1 MNAAPDRS
9 SHYNLADVRSQF
21 PILAKR
27 VNGKRLAYLD
37 SGASSQRPLAVL
49 QAVDH
54 YERTSHAN
62 VHRGVHTLS
71 QQATEMMEA
80 ARERARRFVNAR
92 SSHEIIFTRGTTE
105 SVNLVANSWGNANLA
120 SGDEIL
126 ITTLEHHSNIVPWQ
140 MLCERTGAILRVA
153 PITPAGE
160 LPLDRFRAMLGP
172 RTRLAAFTHVSNAL
186 GTVLPVR
193 ELCALAHEAGAL
205 CLVDGAQAAPH
216 QVIDVQDLGCDFYAF
231 SGHKMY
237 GPTGI
242 GLLWGREQL
251 LESMPPWQG
260 GGEMIRTVSF
270 ARSTYAD
277 LPAKFEAGTP
287 NISGAVGLGAAMDFL
302 ATLGLPAVAAHEHG
316 LLTRASRALAAVPG
330 LTIVGTAAHKAGVIS
345 FTLQNIHPH
354 DLGTILDAEGV
365 AIRTGHH
372 CTMPLMDFLGLPG
385 TARASLGCYSGDD
398 DIEQL
403 LGALQRAREVFG

>member
-1 MNAAPDRS
+1 
-9 SHYNLADVRSQF
+9 
-21 PILAKR
+21 
-27 VNGKRLAYLD
+27 
-37 SGASSQRPLAVL
+37 
-49 QAVDH
+49 
-54 YERTSHAN
+54 
-62 VHRGVHTLS
+62 
-71 QQATEMMEA
+71 
-80 ARERARRFVNAR
+80 
-92 SSHEIIFTRGTTE
+92 
-105 SVNLVANSWGNANLA
+105 
-120 SGDEIL
+120 
-126 ITTLEHHSNIVPWQ
+126 
-140 MLCERTGAILRVA
+140 
-153 PITPAGE
+153 
-160 LPLDRFRAMLGP
+160 
-172 RTRLAAFTHVSNAL
+172 
-186 GTVLPVR
+186 
-193 ELCALAHEAGAL
+193 
-205 CLVDGAQAAPH
+205 VDGAQAAPH

-287 NISGAVGLGAAMDFL
+287 NISGAIGLGAAMDFL
-302 ATLGLPAVAAHEHG
+302 ATLGFPAVAAHEHG
-316 LLTRASRALAAVPG
+316 LLSRATRALAAVPG

-345 FTLQNIHPH
+345 FTLHNIHPH

-372 CTMPLMDFLGLPG
+372 CAMPLMDFLGLPA
-385 TARASLGCYSGDD
+385 TARVSLGCYSGDD

>member
-1 MNAAPDRS
+1 MNAAADRTDR
-9 SHYNLADVRSQF
+9 YNLADVRAQF
-21 PILAKR
+21 PILAMR

-37 SGASSQRPLAVL
+37 SGASAQRPLAVL

-62 VHRGVHTLS
+62 VHRGVHALS

-80 ARERARRFVNAR
+80 ARERARQFVNAR
-92 SSHEIIFTRGTTE
+92 NTREIIFTRGTTE
-105 SVNLVANSWGNANLA
+105 SINLVANSWGNANLR

-160 LPLDRFRAMLGP
+160 LPLDSFRALLAP

-193 ELCALAHEAGAL
+193 ELCALAHDAGAL

-216 QVIDVQDLGCDFYAF
+216 QVIDVQNLGCDFYAF

-251 LESMPPWQG
+251 LETMPPWQG

-287 NISGAVGLGAAMDFL
+287 NISGAIGLGAAMDFL
-302 ATLGLPAVAAHEHG
+302 ATLGLPALAAYEHG
-316 LLTRASRALAAVPG
+316 LLTRATRALAAVPG

-345 FTLQNIHPH
+345 FTLHNIHPH

-372 CTMPLMDFLGLPG
+372 CAMPLMDFLGLPA

>member
-1 MNAAPDRS
+1 
-9 SHYNLADVRSQF
+9 
-21 PILAKR
+21 
-27 VNGKRLAYLD
+27 
-37 SGASSQRPLAVL
+37 
-49 QAVDH
+49 
-54 YERTSHAN
+54 
-62 VHRGVHTLS
+62 
-71 QQATEMMEA
+71 MEA
-80 ARERARRFVNAR
+80 ARERARQFVNAR
-92 SSHEIIFTRGTTE
+92 SAREIIFTRGTTE
-105 SVNLVANSWGNANLA
+105 SINLVANSWGNANLRG
-120 SGDEIL
+120 GDEIL

-140 MLCERTGAILRVA
+140 MLCERTGAILKVA

-160 LPLDRFRAMLGP
+160 LPLDNFRALLGP

-193 ELCALAHEAGAL
+193 ELCALAHDAGAL

-216 QVIDVQDLGCDFYAF
+216 QVIDVQNLGCDFYAF

-251 LESMPPWQG
+251 LETMPPWQG

-270 ARSTYAD
+270 TRSTYAD

-287 NISGAVGLGAAMDFL
+287 NISGAIGLGAAMDFL
-302 ATLGLPAVAAHEHG
+302 ATLGRTALAAHEHG
-316 LLTRASRALAAVPG
+316 LLTRATRALAAVPG
-330 LTIVGTAAHKAGVIS
+330 LTIVGTAAAKAGVIS

-372 CTMPLMDFLGLPG
+372 CAMPLMDFLGLPA

-398 DIEQL
+398 DIAQL

>member
-126 ITTLEHHSNIVPWQ
+126 LTTLEHHSNIVPWQ

>member
-1 MNAAPDRS
+1 MIVLKSIENIRS
-9 SHYNLADVRSQF
+9 DF
-21 PILAKR
+21 PILR
-27 VNGKRLAYLD
+27 REVNGHPLAYLD
-37 SGASSQRPLAVL
+37 NAATSQKPLAVL
-49 QAVDH
+49 DAMDD
-54 YERTSHAN
+54 YYRRTNAN

-92 SSHEIIFTRGTTE
+92 STHEIIFTRGTTE
-105 SVNLVANSWGNANLA
+105 SVNLVANSWGNANLR

-160 LPLDRFRAMLGP
+160 LPLDSFSALLGP

-193 ELCALAHEAGAL
+193 ELCTLAHDAGAL

-216 QVIDVQDLGCDFYAF
+216 QVIDVQNLGCDFYAF

-251 LESMPPWQG
+251 LETMPPWQG

-287 NISGAVGLGAAMDFL
+287 NISGAIGLGAAMDFL
-302 ATLGLPAVAAHEHG
+302 ATLGLPALAAYEHG
-316 LLTRASRALAAVPG
+316 LLARATRALAAVPG

-403 LGALQRAREVFG
+403 LVALQRAREVFG

>member
-1 MNAAPDRS
+1 MNAVTALSNDYDLRQ
-9 SHYNLADVRSQF
+9 VRAQF
-21 PILAKR
+21 PILATR
-27 VNGKRLAYLD
+27 INGKRLAFLD

-49 QAVDH
+49 QAVDD

-71 QQATEMMEA
+71 QKATELMEA
-80 ARERARRFVNAR
+80 ARERARRFINAR
-92 SSHEIIFTRGTTE
+92 NAREVIFTRGTTE
-105 SVNLVANSWGNANLA
+105 SINLVANSWG
-120 SGDEIL
+120 SGGVRPGDEIL

-140 MLCERTGAILRVA
+140 MLCERTGAVLKVA
-153 PITPAGE
+153 PIASTGE
-160 LPLDRFRAMLGP
+160 LPLQNFRALLGP

-193 ELCALAHEAGAL
+193 ELCALAHQAGAL

-216 QVIDVQDLGCDFYAF
+216 QVIDVQQLGCDFYAF

-242 GLLWGREQL
+242 GILWGREQL
-251 LESMPPWQG
+251 LEAMPPWQG
-260 GGEMIRTVSF
+260 GGEMIRSVSF

-287 NISGAVGLGAAMDFL
+287 NISGAIGLGAAMSFIDG
-302 ATLGLPAVAAHEHG
+302 LGRTALTAHEQG
-316 LLTRASRALAAVPG
+316 LLARATRAMAAVPG
-330 LTIVGTAAHKAGVIS
+330 LAIVGSAAQKAGVIS
-345 FTLQNIHPH
+345 FTVQNIHPH
-354 DLGTILDAEGV
+354 DLGTVLDSEGV
-365 AIRTGHH
+365 AVRTGHH
-372 CTMPLMDFLGLPG
+372 CAMPLMDFLGLPA
-385 TARASLGCYSGDD
+385 TVRVSLGCYSGDD

-403 LGALQRAREVFG
+403 LQGLRRAREVFG

>member
-1 MNAAPDRS
+1 
-9 SHYNLADVRSQF
+9 
-21 PILAKR
+21 
-27 VNGKRLAYLD
+27 
-37 SGASSQRPLAVL
+37 
-49 QAVDH
+49 
-54 YERTSHAN
+54 
-62 VHRGVHTLS
+62 
-71 QQATEMMEA
+71 
-80 ARERARRFVNAR
+80 
-92 SSHEIIFTRGTTE
+92 
-105 SVNLVANSWGNANLA
+105 
-120 SGDEIL
+120 
-126 ITTLEHHSNIVPWQ
+126 
-140 MLCERTGAILRVA
+140 
-153 PITPAGE
+153 
-160 LPLDRFRAMLGP
+160 
-172 RTRLAAFTHVSNAL
+172 
-186 GTVLPVR
+186 
-193 ELCALAHEAGAL
+193 
-205 CLVDGAQAAPH
+205 
-216 QVIDVQDLGCDFYAF
+216 
-231 SGHKMY
+231 MY

-251 LESMPPWQG
+251 LESMPPWLG

-302 ATLGLPAVAAHEHG
+302 ATLGLHAVAAHEHG

-403 LGALQRAREVFG
+403 LAALQRAREVFG

>member
-1 MNAAPDRS
+1 MNAAADRS
-9 SHYNLADVRSQF
+9 SQYNLAEVRAQF
-21 PILAKR
+21 PILAR
-27 VNGKRLAYLD
+27 RINGRRLAYLD

-71 QQATEMMEA
+71 QQATNMMET
-80 ARERARRFVNAR
+80 ARDRARHFINAR
-92 SSHEIIFTRGTTE
+92 SSREIIFTRGTTE
-105 SVNLVANSWGNANLA
+105 SINLVANSWGNANLR

-140 MLCERTGAILRVA
+140 MLCERTGAILKVT

-160 LPLDRFRAMLGP
+160 LSLDDFRALLSP

-193 ELCALAHEAGAL
+193 ELCRLAHDAGAL

-216 QVIDVQDLGCDFYAF
+216 LVIDVHHLGCDFYAF

-251 LESMPPWQG
+251 LEAMPPWQG

-287 NISGAVGLGAAMDFL
+287 DISGAIGLGAAMNFL
-302 ATLGLPAVAAHEHG
+302 AALGRPALAAYEHG
-316 LLTRASRALAAVPG
+316 LLTRATHALAAVPG
-330 LTIVGTAAHKAGVIS
+330 LTIVGTAAQKAGVIS
-345 FTLQNIHPH
+345 FTMKNIHPH

-365 AIRTGHH
+365 AVRTGHH
-372 CTMPLMDFLGLPG
+372 CAMPLMEFLGLPA

-403 LGALQRAREVFG
+403 LGALQRARAVFG

>member
-1 MNAAPDRS
+1 MNAAPGRS
-9 SHYNLADVRSQF
+9 SHYNLADVRAQF

-27 VNGKRLAYLD
+27 VDGRRLAYLD
-37 SGASSQRPLAVL
+37 SGASAQRPLAVL

-71 QQATEMMEA
+71 QQATGMMEA
-80 ARERARRFVNAR
+80 ARERARQFVNAR
-92 SSHEIIFTRGTTE
+92 STHEIIFTRGTTE
-105 SVNLVANSWGNANLA
+105 SINLVANSWGNANLR

-160 LPLDRFRAMLGP
+160 LPLDSFRALLGP
-172 RTRLAAFTHVSNAL
+172 KTRLAAFTHVSNAL

-193 ELCALAHEAGAL
+193 ELCALAHDAGAL

-287 NISGAVGLGAAMDFL
+287 NISGAIGLGAAMDFL

-316 LLTRASRALAAVPG
+316 LLTRATRALAAVPG
-330 LTIVGTAAHKAGVIS
+330 LTIVGTAARKAGVIS

-365 AIRTGHH
+365 AVRTGHH
-372 CTMPLMDFLGLPG
+372 CAMPLMDFLGLPA